1 MAEQRV
7 ALVTGASSGIGG
19 AIAARLAR
27 DGHRVFGT
35 ARKPGPKVGEVEMVS
50 LDVTD
55 DASVKG
61 CVEDVIARAG
71 RLDILVNNAGYLF
84 PGAVEE
90 ASLDEVRAQ
99 FETNFFGVVRMFKQV
114 LPHFRQ
120 QRSGH
125 LITISSLAGIVPV
138 PFWGY
143 YTASKFAVEG
153 LCESLRY
160 EMKPFGVNVTLVEPG
175 AIKTPLYRQPHAAT
189 MPEYARW
196 REPALKTM
204 ATYEAKAPG
213 PERVGELVA
222 KIARKAHPKLRYKI
236 TREAK
241 MFTFLRWLLPAG
253 AYEFGVRSG
262 FKLPSD

>member
-1 MAEQRV
+1 MEQRV

-19 AIAARLAR
+19 AIAAKLAA

-35 ARKPGPKVGEVEMVS
+35 ARKPGPKVGEVEMVA

-55 DASVKG
+55 EASVKA
-61 CVEDVIARAG
+61 CVDGVIAKAG
-71 RLDILVNNAGYLF
+71 KLDILVNNAGYLF

-90 ASLDEVRAQ
+90 ASMDEVRAQ
-99 FETNFFGVVRMFKQV
+99 FDTNFFGVVRMFKAIVPLMREQK
-114 LPHFRQ
+114 
-120 QRSGH
+120 SGH

-160 EMKPFGVNVTLVEPG
+160 EMKPFGVKVALVEPG
-175 AIKTPLYRQPHAAT
+175 AIKTPLYRQPHAAQ
-189 MPEYARW
+189 MKEYARW

-204 ATYEAKAPG
+204 EGYEAKAPG
-213 PERVGELVA
+213 PEGVGELVA
-222 KIARKAHPKLRYKI
+222 KIARKANPKLRYKI

-241 MFTFLRWLLPAG
+241 MFPFLRWLLPAG
-253 AYEFGVRSG
+253 AYESGVRSG
-262 FKLPSD
+262 FKLPD